1 MRKIIVLSLLCTVAL
16 CIHAK
21 KQKGGSKSANSVA
34 TVYMFGVSASF
45 NDSIVYFTDLQEVGN
60 AYYEKKVY
68 LGGFKE
74 YSDQMNRHFMSKT
87 GERRT
92 NAAFF
97 KKKRAKAEKTLAK
110 LRKRYANSGVVMKTV
125 PAAEFSFEG
134 VRPNEE

>member
-92 NAAFF
+92 NAVFF
-97 KKKRAKAEKTLAK
+97 KKSAPRQRRHWQSCA
-110 LRKRYANSGVVMKTV
+110 SVMQIPV
-125 PAAEFSFEG
+125 W
-134 VRPNEE
+134 